1 MRKHSD
7 FFYALLY
14 PLMSDK
20 KYFLYHLPYLYV
32 VNSLPIIFFHQ
43 KHALVYFSFCTKE
56 KDIRT
61 KISKISWYFSRLL
74 RKNKSAYPQIS
85 VTLPSIPLEKQKKSI
100 PSFSKKKNTINI
112 IFYKIPPILCPLLK
126 NNYWPLFQPIRSTS
140 INTINNQAILNIPIK
155 IIKKRNPE
163 QIFIYSESYQVFTD
177 CKIKLLLQQ
186 LRKEFQQKLPCEV

>member
-1 MRKHSD
+1 MP
-7 FFYALLY
+7 FYILWWAIRNISFTTF
-14 PLMSDK
+14 PI
-20 KYFLYHLPYLYV
+20 FNV

-43 KHALVYFSFCTKE
+43 KHTLVYFSFCTKE

-85 VTLPSIPLEKQKKSI
+85 VTLPSIPLEKQKKSS
-100 PSFSKKKNTINI
+100 PSFSKKKNTINTT
-112 IFYKIPPILCPLLK
+112 FCKTPPILYPLLK

-163 QIFIYSESYQVFTD
+163 QIFIYSGSYQVFTD

>member
-14 PLMSDK
+14 PLMSNK

-43 KHALVYFSFCTKE
+43 KHALVYFSFYTKE
-56 KDIRT
+56 RNIRT

-85 VTLPSIPLEKQKKSI
+85 VPPIYSTRETKKSS
-100 PSFSKKKNTINI
+100 PSFSKKKNTINTT
-112 IFYKIPPILCPLLK
+112 FCKTPPILYPLLK

-140 INTINNQAILNIPIK
+140 INTINNQAILNTLIK
-155 IIKKRNPE
+155 IIKKKKSRADFHLLG
-163 QIFIYSESYQVFTD
+163 ILSSIYR
-177 CKIKLLLQQ
+177 LQN
-186 LRKEFQQKLPCEV
+186 